1 METNNL
7 PTIVPAPSATLK
19 QIRMDSAKFP
29 RISSYTKSDAVG
41 CLTQLITVCLMY
53 KGMNPDDY
61 KIAYT
66 AGMLYDEIMQDNDG
80 LGLPSLSFEEVRRV
94 FRKCVLGQ
102 GRELFGVNVAS
113 LYAALCDYAK
123 GEGHLAQLE
132 ANTAVKLA
140 RKAMEKETG
149 ASVMMD
155 VYAARMIRKN
165 NQ

>member
-1 METNNL
+1 MTNL
-7 PTIVPAPSATLK
+7 PAPVPAPSVTLK
-19 QIRMDSAKFP
+19 EIRMNSARFP
-29 RISSYTKSDAVG
+29 RISAYTKDDAVRY
-41 CLTQLITVCLMY
+41 LSDLIINALLY
-53 KGMNPDDY
+53 KGMEPGEY
-61 KIAYT
+61 KVTFT
-66 AGMLYDEIMQDNDG
+66 AQALYNEIMEDNDG

-149 ASVMMD
+149 AAVMMD
-155 VYAARMIRKN
+155 VYAARMIRNKN
-165 NQ
+165 Q